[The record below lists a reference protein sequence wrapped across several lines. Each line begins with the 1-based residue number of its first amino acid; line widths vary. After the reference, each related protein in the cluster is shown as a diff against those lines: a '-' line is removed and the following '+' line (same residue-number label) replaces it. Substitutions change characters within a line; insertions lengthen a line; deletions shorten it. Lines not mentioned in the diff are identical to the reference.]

1 MKVGLLNV
9 RGHSKYDKLLVCAP
23 LNADSLFLIVK
34 KNDVTFCVLTI
45 HISQVMFSATKI
57 EQLRNFVVLAESFI
71 SLKLSVKF

>member
-45 HISQVMFSATKI
+45 HISQVMFSATKK
-57 EQLRNFVVLAESFI
+57 NFVVLAESFI
-71 SLKLSVKF
+71 SLELSVKF